1 MKINKIVVL
10 LLTGVIISALLSSY
24 LMFQES
30 SVRTAKT
37 LRDVTLYD
45 TSVTSY
51 KVKSNT
57 VVNTKGYFL
66 DKATNLKFT
75 ASIQDKLYR
84 EFQEGKSKPID
95 IQREFSLDNIESK
108 SDGLIMKLCAT
119 LLLVMLVG
127 CLGCVVIINLQA
139 RRVAI
144 VAKRVAAVE
153 NKYNSR
159 NEGIF

>member
-10 LLTGVIISALLSSY
+10 LLTGVIISALMSSY

-30 SVRTAKT
+30 SIRTVKT

-45 TSVTSY
+45 TSVSTY
-51 KVKSNT
+51 QAKSNT
-57 VVNTKGYFL
+57 IVNTNGYFL

-84 EFQEGKSKPID
+84 EFQEGKNKPID

-127 CLGCVVIINLQA
+127 GLGCVVIINLQA

-144 VAKRVAAVE
+144 IEKRVGAVE

>member
-30 SVRTAKT
+30 FARTAMT
-37 LRDVTLYD
+37 VRDVTLYD

-51 KVKSNT
+51 KAKSNT

-84 EFQEGKSKPID
+84 EFQEGKNKPID
-95 IQREFSLDNIESK
+95 IQRELSLDDIENK
-108 SDGLIMKLCAT
+108 SDGPVMKLCAT

-127 CLGCVVIINLQA
+127 GLGCVIIINFQA
-139 RRVAI
+139 NRVT
-144 VAKRVAAVE
+144 VVE
-153 NKYNSR
+153 NKHNSR

>member
-10 LLTGVIISALLSSY
+10 LLTGVIISALMSSY

-30 SVRTAKT
+30 FARTEMT
-37 LRDVTLYD
+37 VRDVTLYD

-51 KVKSNT
+51 KAKSNT

-84 EFQEGKSKPID
+84 EFQEGKNKPID
-95 IQREFSLDNIESK
+95 IQREFSIDDIENK
-108 SDGLIMKLCAT
+108 SDGLIMKLCGT
-119 LLLVMLVG
+119 LLLVLLVG
-127 CLGCVVIINLQA
+127 GLGCVIIINLQA
-139 RRVAI
+139 NRVT
-144 VAKRVAAVE
+144 VVE
-153 NKYNSR
+153 KKHNSR
-159 NEGIF
+159 NEGAF